1 MMNSVSKTL
10 YLSVFSIFSLAF
22 VKGQNKVPF
31 GVVKAEEG
39 YAMVRVPKDNYRKI
53 VDKIRMRRGD
63 VFVYVKPAPGETEWI
78 WIKYPQKDDTEK
90 PFVRYETLD
99 KEGMVNK
106 DRIAFIDQLPQY
118 TPSKSK
124 NGRSLIFTDNTNPKI
139 PTAQRNKV
147 IIDVYPSNAGYR
159 KQEKDADGKILTVDK
174 VKPWGI
180 SSELPEGMTEIKSIR
195 VQQPGR
201 GSVFVREAIKN
212 MFQPTMDFENIG
224 VTAIDNDHIFL
235 YMINGS
241 GENRY
246 TTLWTIKEG
255 KVASQI
261 IYKNPE

>member
-1 MMNSVSKTL
+1 MMISVNKAF
-10 YLSVFSIFSLAF
+10 YLSVFSMFSLAF

-78 WIKYPQKDDTEK
+78 WIKYPEKSEVEK
-90 PFVRYETLD
+90 PFVRYDSLN

-106 DRIAFIDQLPQY
+106 ERIAFIDQLPQY

-124 NGRSLIFTDNTNPKI
+124 HGRSLIFTDNNNPKI
-139 PTAQRNKV
+139 PAAQRSKV
-147 IIDVYPSNAGYR
+147 IIDIYPSNASYR
-159 KQEKDADGKILTVDK
+159 KQEKDANGKILTIDK
-174 VKPWGI
+174 IKPWGI
-180 SSELPEGMTEIKSIR
+180 GNELPEGMTEIKSIR

-212 MFQPTMDFENIG
+212 MFQPTMDFNNIG
-224 VTAIDNDHIFL
+224 VTSIDDDHIFL

-246 TTLWTIKEG
+246 TTFWTIKEG
-255 KVASQI
+255 RVISQI

>member
-1 MMNSVSKTL
+1 MISVNRAL
-10 YLSVFSIFSLAF
+10 YLSAFSLFSLAF

-39 YAMVRVPKDNYRKI
+39 YANVRVHKDDYRKI
-53 VDKIRMRRGD
+53 VDKIRMRKGD

-78 WIKYPQKDDTEK
+78 WIKYPEKQDEEK
-90 PFVRYETLD
+90 PFVRYENLE

-106 DRIAFIDQLPQY
+106 GRIAFIDQLPQF

-124 NGRSLIFTDNTNPKI
+124 NGKSLIFTDNSNPKI
-139 PTAQRNKV
+139 PTSQRTKV
-147 IIDVYPSNAGYR
+147 VIDVYPSNAGYR
-159 KQEKDADGKILTVDK
+159 KQEKDADGKILTIDK

-180 SSELPEGMTEIKSIR
+180 KDALLEGMTEIKSIR

-212 MFQPTMDFENIG
+212 MFQPTMDFNNVG
-224 VTAIDNDHIFL
+224 VTALDNDHIYL

-246 TTLWTIKEG
+246 ITLWAIKEG
-255 KVASQI
+255 RVMSQI
-261 IYKNPE
+261 IYNSPE

>member
-1 MMNSVSKTL
+1 MTSVSKAF
-10 YLSVFSIFSLAF
+10 YISVFSLFSLSF
-22 VKGQNKVPF
+22 VNGQQKVPF

-53 VDKIRMRRGD
+53 VDKIRMRKGD
-63 VFVYVKPAPGETEWI
+63 VFVYVKPAPGETEWL
-78 WIKYPQKDDTEK
+78 WIKYPEKPETEK
-90 PFVRYETLD
+90 LFIRYDSLN

-106 DRIAFIDQLPQY
+106 DRVVFIDRLPHF

-124 NGRSLIFTDNTNPKI
+124 NGKSLIFTDDTDSKI
-139 PTAQRNKV
+139 PAAQRSKV
-147 IIDVYPSNAGYR
+147 IIDIYPSNAGYR
-159 KQEKDADGKILTVDK
+159 KQEKDAEGNIAAIDK

-180 SSELPEGMTEIKSIR
+180 GKELPEGMTEIRSIK

-201 GSVFVREAIKN
+201 GSIFVRDAIKN
-212 MFQPTMDFENIG
+212 LFQPSTDFNNIG
-224 VTAIDNDHIFL
+224 VTALDKDHIFL

-246 TTLWTIKEG
+246 VTFWTIKEG
-255 KVASQI
+255 KVISQI

>member
-1 MMNSVSKTL
+1 MTILQKL
-10 YLSVFSIFSLAF
+10 FLLSSLSFFSFPI
-22 VKGQNKVPF
+22 VQGQTKVPF

-53 VDKIRMRRGD
+53 IDKIRMRRGD

-78 WIKYPQKDDTEK
+78 WIKYPEKSETEK
-90 PFVRYETLD
+90 PFVRYDTLN

-106 DRIAFIDQLPQY
+106 DRIAFVDQLPQF

-124 NGRSLIFTDNTNPKI
+124 NGKSLIFTDNTNPKI
-139 PTAQRNKV
+139 PTNQRTKV
-147 IIDVYPSNAGYR
+147 IIDIYPSNAGYR
-159 KQEKDADGKILTVDK
+159 KQEKDASGKILTIDK
-174 VKPWGI
+174 IKPWGI
-180 SSELPEGMTEIKSIR
+180 SNELPENMTEIKSIR
-195 VQQPGR
+195 VQQPER

-212 MFQPTMDFENIG
+212 MFQPTMDFNNIG
-224 VTAIDNDHIFL
+224 VTSIDNDHIFL

-255 KVASQI
+255 KVINQI
-261 IYKNPE
+261 IFKNPE

>member
-1 MMNSVSKTL
+1 MNSATKTL
-10 YLSVFSIFSLAF
+10 YASFFTIFSLAF
-22 VKGQNKVPF
+22 IQGQSKVPF

-53 VDKIRMRRGD
+53 VDKIRMRKGD

-78 WIKYPQKDDTEK
+78 WIKYPEKQDDDK

-106 DRIAFIDQLPQY
+106 DRIAFIDQLPQF

-124 NGRSLIFTDNTNPKI
+124 NGRSLIFTDNSNPKI
-139 PTAQRNKV
+139 PAAQRTKV

-159 KQEKDADGKILTVDK
+159 KQEKDANGNILTIDK

-180 SSELPEGMTEIKSIR
+180 SSQLPEGMTEIKSIR

-212 MFQPTMDFENIG
+212 MFQPTMDFNNVG
-224 VTAIDNDHIFL
+224 VTSIDNDHIFL

-255 KVASQI
+255 RVISQI

>member
-1 MMNSVSKTL
+1 MMISVKKAL
-10 YLSVFSIFSLAF
+10 YLSVFSLFSLAS

-39 YAMVRVPKDNYRKI
+39 YAMVRVHKDDYRKI
-53 VDKIRMRRGD
+53 IDKIRMKTGD

-78 WIKYPQKDDTEK
+78 WIKYPEKQDSEK
-90 PFVRYETLD
+90 PFVRYDSLN

-106 DRIAFIDQLPQY
+106 GRVAFIDQLPKF

-124 NGRSLIFTDNTNPKI
+124 NGKSLIFTDNTNPKI
-139 PTAQRNKV
+139 LTNQRTKV
-147 IIDVYPSNAGYR
+147 IIDVYPSYANLKR
-159 KQEKDADGKILTVDK
+159 QEKDASGKILTVDK
-174 VKPWGI
+174 VKPWGVSNEI
-180 SSELPEGMTEIKSIR
+180 PEGMTEIKSIR

-201 GSVFVREAIKN
+201 GSVFVRDAIKN

-224 VTAIDNDHIFL
+224 VTALDDDHIFL

-246 TTLWTIKEG
+246 TTLWSINKG
-255 KVASQI
+255 RVISQI
-261 IYKNPE
+261 IYNNPE

>member
-1 MMNSVSKTL
+1 MMISVNKAF
-10 YLSVFSIFSLAF
+10 YLSVFTLFSLSFA
-22 VKGQNKVPF
+22 KGQDKVPF

-39 YAMVRVPKDNYRKI
+39 YAMVRVHKDDYRKI
-53 VDKIRMRRGD
+53 IDKIRMKTGD

-78 WIKYPQKDDTEK
+78 WIKYPEKDDTDK
-90 PFVRYETLD
+90 PFVRYDSIT

-106 DRIAFIDQLPQY
+106 NRVVFVDKLPQF

-124 NGRSLIFTDNTNPKI
+124 NGKSLIFTDDNNPKI
-139 PTAQRNKV
+139 PGNQRTKV
-147 IIDVYPSNAGYR
+147 IIDVYPSNAGFR
-159 KQEKDADGKILTVDK
+159 KQEKDAAGNIIKIDK
-174 VKPWGI
+174 IKTWGI
-180 SSELPEGMTEIKSIR
+180 GKELPQGMTEIKSVR

-201 GSVFVREAIKN
+201 GSVFVRDAIKN
-212 MFQPTMDFENIG
+212 MFQPTMDFSNIG

-246 TTLWTIKEG
+246 TTIWTIKQGRVE
-255 KVASQI
+255 SQI

>member
-1 MMNSVSKTL
+1 MISVNKAL
-10 YLSVFSIFSLAF
+10 YVSIFSFFSLAF

-78 WIKYPQKDDTEK
+78 WIKYPEKGGVEK

-106 DRIAFIDQLPQY
+106 DRIAFIDQLPQF
-118 TPSKSK
+118 TPSRSK
-124 NGRSLIFTDNTNPKI
+124 NGRSLIFTDNSNPKI
-139 PTAQRNKV
+139 PTAQRSKV
-147 IIDVYPSNAGYR
+147 IIDIYPSNASYR
-159 KQEKDADGKILTVDK
+159 KQEKDSIGNILTIDK

-180 SSELPEGMTEIKSIR
+180 SNTIPEGMTEIKSIR

-212 MFQPTMDFENIG
+212 MFQPTMDFDNIG
-224 VTAIDNDHIFL
+224 VTSIDNDHIFL

-255 KVASQI
+255 RVASQI

>member
-1 MMNSVSKTL
+1 MMISVSKAF
-10 YLSVFSIFSLAF
+10 YLSIFSVFSLAS
-22 VKGQNKVPF
+22 VKAQDKVPF

-53 VDKIRMRRGD
+53 IDKIRMRRGD

-78 WIKYPQKDDTEK
+78 WIKYPEKDDSEK

-106 DRIAFIDQLPQY
+106 DRIAFIDKLPHFM
-118 TPSKSK
+118 PSKSK
-124 NGRSLIFTDNTNPKI
+124 NGRSLIFTDDTNPKI
-139 PTAQRNKV
+139 PANQRTKV

-159 KQEKDADGKILTVDK
+159 KQEKDANGNILTIDK

-180 SSELPEGMTEIKSIR
+180 STEIPEGMTEIKSIR

-212 MFQPTMDFENIG
+212 MFQPTMDFNNIG
-224 VTAIDNDHIFL
+224 VTAIDKDHIFL

-241 GENRY
+241 GENKY

>member
-1 MMNSVSKTL
+1 MMTFINKAF
-10 YLSVFSIFSLAF
+10 YLSAFSILSIAF
-22 VKGQNKVPF
+22 VKGQTKVPF

-39 YAMVRVPKDNYRKI
+39 YANVRVHKDDYRKI
-53 VDKIRMRRGD
+53 VDKIRMRKGD

-78 WIKYPQKDDTEK
+78 WIKYPEKQDDDK

-106 DRIAFIDQLPQY
+106 GRIAYVDQLPAY

-124 NGRSLIFTDNTNPKI
+124 NGRSLIFTDNSDPKI
-139 PTAQRNKV
+139 PTAQRSKV
-147 IIDVYPSNAGYR
+147 VIDIYPSNAGYR
-159 KQEKDADGKILTVDK
+159 KKEKDAEGKILTIDK

-180 SSELPEGMTEIKSIR
+180 GNDLPEGMTEIKSIR

-224 VTAIDNDHIFL
+224 VTSLDNDNIFL

-246 TTLWTIKEG
+246 TTLWTIKKG
-255 KVASQI
+255 RVISQI
-261 IYKNPE
+261 IYHNPE

>member
-1 MMNSVSKTL
+1 MMVFANKAF
-10 YLSVFSIFSLAF
+10 YLSVFSVFSLGLM
-22 VKGQNKVPF
+22 KGQNKVPF

-39 YAMVRVPKDNYRKI
+39 YANVRVHKDDYRKI

-78 WIKYPQKDDTEK
+78 WIKYPEK
-90 PFVRYETLD
+90 SQEERPFVRYETLD

-106 DRIAFIDQLPQY
+106 ERIAFIDQLPQF

-124 NGRSLIFTDNTNPKI
+124 NGKSLIFTDNSNPKI
-139 PTAQRNKV
+139 PTAQRSKV
-147 IIDVYPSNAGYR
+147 IIDVYPSNASYR
-159 KQEKDADGKILTVDK
+159 KQEKDANGNIITLDK

-180 SSELPEGMTEIKSIR
+180 SNELPQGMTEIKSIR

-224 VTAIDNDHIFL
+224 VTSLDPDHIFL

-246 TTLWTIKEG
+246 VTLWTIKEG
-255 KVASQI
+255 RVLSQI